1 MPELPEVETIVRQLA
16 PLVAGRTLATVEIL
30 DGRWSA
36 PLPPVA
42 LAKALVGRRVEQLRR
57 RGKYIVWE
65 FDDGHYLVQHLRMTA
80 VLLYDPVPD
89 PPHVRVR
96 LTLSGPSGSNARRLP
111 AHTVVVCDPR
121 RFGTAELFDSAAALE
136 RSFAARLGP
145 EPFADAFTVAYLKRA
160 VRARTRPIK
169 AALLDQRV
177 VAGVGNIY
185 ADEALFRASV
195 HPARRA
201 GQLSARQCESLHA
214 GVLEA
219 LQAGIDARGASI
231 DDFRHVDGVR
241 GSFQDRFLV
250 HRRAGQPC
258 PRCGAAVIKTVVAGR
273 GTYYCPGCQPPPR
286 ARRN

>member
-1 MPELPEVETIVRQLA
+1 VPELPEVETIVRQLA
-16 PLVAGRTLATVEIL
+16 PLVAGRTLAGVEIL
-30 DGRWSA
+30 DGRWCA
-36 PLPPVA
+36 PLPPAV
-42 LAKALVGRRVEQLRR
+42 LAKTLAGRRVEHLRR

-65 FDDGHYLVQHLRMTA
+65 LDGDRYLVQHLRMTA

-89 PPHVRVR
+89 PPHARVR
-96 LTLSGPSGSNARRLP
+96 LTLSGPGGTGAHRLA
-111 AHTVVVCDPR
+111 AHTLVVCDPR
-121 RFGTAELFDSAAALE
+121 RFGTAELFDNTAALE
-136 RSFAARLGP
+136 QFFAARLGP
-145 EPFADAFTVAYLKRA
+145 EPFADAFTAAYLKGA
-160 VRARTRPIK
+160 MHARTRPIK
-169 AALLDQRV
+169 AALLDQSV

-201 GQLSARQCESLHA
+201 GQLSARQCEGVHA

-250 HRRAGQPC
+250 HRREGQPC

-273 GTYYCPGCQPPPR
+273 GTYYCPRCQPAPR
-286 ARRN
+286 ARRS